1 MSQCTFIAA
10 DVPLCEVHDRHTRAM
25 SLREAVKAGVM
36 SGRAARRAGIGPDD
50 TGVVINCDLRPGE
63 DSAGNF
69 SLLEFPFSRCYCDMD
84 FAVSIETG
92 FTKTYEPGLLG
103 AGDMTPEKAERI
115 ADYVREVLTRT
126 DAVELWT
133 VWLSEYDPPRIKERR
148 VAASAFT
155 GADVEEIYS
164 ASCWPT
170 DDIVNLYGGERPT
183 YHCLRVER

>member
-1 MSQCTFIAA
+1 MSQCTFIVA

-148 VAASAFT
+148 VPVSDFN
-155 GADVEEIYS
+155 GADVEGIYS
-164 ASCWPT
+164 ASCWPP
-170 DDIVNLYGGERPT
+170 DDAVNQFGGERPT

>member
-10 DVPLCEVHDRHTRAM
+10 DVPLCEVHDRHTRTM

-36 SGRAARRAGIGPDD
+36 SGRAARRAGIGPDEA
-50 TGVVINCDLRPGE
+50 GVVINCDLRPGE
-63 DSAGNF
+63 DPADNF
-69 SLLEFPFSRCYCDMD
+69 SLLEFPFAREYCDMD
-84 FAVSIETG
+84 LAVSVELG
-92 FTKTYEPGLLG
+92 GLEP
-103 AGDMTPEKAERI
+103 ADMTPEKAERI

-148 VAASAFT
+148 VPVSDFT
-155 GADVEEIYS
+155 GADVEGIYS
-164 ASCWPT
+164 ASCWPP
-170 DDIVNLYGGERPT
+170 DDAVNQFGGERPT

>member
-10 DVPLCEVHDRHTRAM
+10 NVPLAEVRSPHYSTF
-25 SLREAVKAGVM
+25 SINEAPAAGTALDADILGCGIDPDEPDVVLACGLA
-36 SGRAARRAGIGPDD
+36 SGKDPAD
-50 TGVVINCDLRPGE
+50 
-63 DSAGNF
+63 NF
-69 SLLEFPFSRCYCDMD
+69 SLLEFPFARCYCDMD
-84 FAVSIETG
+84 LAVSIELG
-92 FTKTYEPGLLG
+92 GLG
-103 AGDMTPEKAERI
+103 PADMTPEKAARI

-133 VWLSEYDPPRIKERR
+133 VWLSEYDPPRIKERL

-183 YHCLRVER
+183 YHCLSVER

>member
-1 MSQCTFIAA
+1 
-10 DVPLCEVHDRHTRAM
+10 
-25 SLREAVKAGVM
+25 
-36 SGRAARRAGIGPDD
+36 
-50 TGVVINCDLRPGE
+50 
-63 DSAGNF
+63 
-69 SLLEFPFSRCYCDMD
+69 
-84 FAVSIETG
+84 
-92 FTKTYEPGLLG
+92 
-103 AGDMTPEKAERI
+103 MTPEKAARI

-155 GADVEEIYS
+155 GEDVEEIYS